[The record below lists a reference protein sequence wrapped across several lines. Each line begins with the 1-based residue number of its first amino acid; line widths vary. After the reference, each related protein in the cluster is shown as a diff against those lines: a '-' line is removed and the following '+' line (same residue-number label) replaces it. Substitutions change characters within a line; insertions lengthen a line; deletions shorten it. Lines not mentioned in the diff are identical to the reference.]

1 MNPIELPKATQ
12 KRLIQLLQILR
23 CWQSE
28 KITSVAISESTG
40 WNSSLIRH
48 DLWLLSFNKG
58 VSNGYNVAE
67 LTAAIQKVLGIEKPG
82 SSQESEESD
91 DAYVNQNTDFQTAN
105 TGFKNICIVGLGRL
119 GAALLDESLIDSS
132 LFKIKAGFDLNLY
145 RVEIL
150 RSSFPLYPASEME
163 MVIKREEIKYA
174 ILAVQD
180 SGAQQMCTKLVKAG
194 IKGIVNMT
202 NMMLKIPEGVTVENL
217 SISNALKL
225 VI

>member
-12 KRLIQLLQILR
+12 KRLIQLLQLLR

-40 WNSSLIRH
+40 WNPSLIRH
-48 DLWLLSFNKG
+48 DLWLIGFNKG
-58 VSNGYNVAE
+58 VSNGY
-67 LTAAIQKVLGIEKPG
+67 LKDDLIKKIKQVLGIEKPG

-202 NMMLKIPEGVTVENL
+202 NMMLKVPEGVTVENL

>member
-40 WNSSLIRH
+40 WNPSLKRH

-67 LTAAIQKVLGIEKPG
+67 LTAAIQKVLGIEPL
-82 SSQESEESD
+82 ELSE
-91 DAYVNQNTDFQTAN
+91 Q
-105 TGFKNICIVGLGRL
+105 GKKNCCIAGLGRL

>member
-40 WNSSLIRH
+40 WNPSLIRH

-67 LTAAIQKVLGIEKPG
+67 LTAAIQKVLGIEPL
-82 SSQESEESD
+82 ELSE
-91 DAYVNQNTDFQTAN
+91 Q
-105 TGFKNICIVGLGRL
+105 GKKNCCIAGLGRL

-202 NMMLKIPEGVTVENL
+202 NMMLKIREGVTVENL